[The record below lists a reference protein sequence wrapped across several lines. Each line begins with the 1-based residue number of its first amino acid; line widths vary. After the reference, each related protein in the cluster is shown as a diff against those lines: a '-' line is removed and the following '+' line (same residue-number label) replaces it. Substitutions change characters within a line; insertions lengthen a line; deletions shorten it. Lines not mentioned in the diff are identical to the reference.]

1 MGVMVYKIGNCFLS
15 CLAVLLFNN
24 YILFLF

>member
-15 CLAVLLFNN
+15 CFVVLLFNN